1 MLDLESVLDM
11 RSDFTYQAY
20 ADLLD
25 AALDAGYEFVTVREY
40 LGDDTLPEEF
50 IVLRHD
56 VDRKPWN
63 ALQMAQIEAVRDVS
77 STYYVRAI
85 DKTFKPDLLTELE
98 ALGHEVGYH
107 YEGMDTAD
115 GDVAAAHEN
124 FERNL
129 KRFRRL
135 CDVDTICMHGNP
147 LSAHD
152 NRDMWIEGAPGYE
165 DYDLE
170 GEAYLSMD
178 FEDVT
183 YFSDTGRT
191 WRDGALKVKD
201 HTMGEGDKTVQV
213 DSTWEL
219 IGLLR
224 EGELDRAC
232 LLTHPNRWAG
242 SAAELTAER
251 AKDVAVNAF
260 KYGLHYAPVDLTDDA
275 GEELTDDA
283 GEESAEPNAS

>member
-1 MLDLESVLDM
+1 MIDLESVLDM

-25 AALDAGYEFVTVREY
+25 AGLDAGYEFVTVREY
-40 LGDDTLPEEF
+40 LGSDSLPERF
-50 IVLRHD
+50 LVLRHD

-63 ALQMAQIEAVRDVS
+63 SLQMARIEAVRGVS

-98 ALGHEVGYH
+98 ELGHEVGYH

-115 GDVAAAHEN
+115 GDVEAAHED
-124 FERNL
+124 FQRNL

-152 NRDMWIEGAPGYE
+152 NRDMWVEGGRDYA
-165 DYDLE
+165 DYDLL

-201 HTMGEGDKTVQV
+201 HTMGEGDKSVQV
-213 DSTWEL
+213 DTTWEL
-219 IGLLR
+219 VELLR

-242 SAAELTAER
+242 SAAELTSER

-260 KYGLHYAPVDLTDDA
+260 KYGLHYAPVDLTEDA
-275 GEELTDDA
+275 GEEQA
-283 GEESAEPNAS
+283 GAEPG